1 MIPNDIEERIEY
13 VLHKFNFEKVS
24 VTMNALDWNWIK
36 LDGSGYEIPSIYRLK
51 TTARKLMERAYTD
64 LIKDDEC
71 KFYSTG
77 TGGFCATCSE
87 EDNKYYFVLQFVLTE
102 YDSEDYD

>member
-1 MIPNDIEERIEY
+1 MIPNDIQERIQY
-13 VLHKFNFEKVS
+13 VLDKFNFEKVL
-24 VTMNALDWNWIK
+24 VTMNALDWHWITTRG
-36 LDGSGYEIPSIYRLK
+36 DGHEIPSIQRMK
-51 TTARKLMERAYTD
+51 VTARNLMERAYTD
-64 LIKDDEC
+64 LIKDDKC
-71 KFYSTG
+71 KVYSTG